1 MDCYET
7 LIDRADQLGI
17 SVIEIDFKGRNG
29 RIMNDTIFI
38 RRDMLTV
45 GKSCATSEE
54 LGHHFTGAGDIL
66 NQNLPN
72 NAKQEKRGK
81 IWAYNDRV
89 GLRGIIKAYCN
100 GCRNLYEMADTLDVT
115 EDFLQDAL
123 DYFHSKFG
131 QYTILDNYVIYFEP
145 ALAVFDLIA

>member
-17 SVIEIDFKGRNG
+17 SVIEMDFKGRNG

-54 LGHHFTGAGDIL
+54 LGHHS
-66 NQNLPN
+66 Q
-72 NAKQEKRGK
+72 
-81 IWAYNDRV
+81 
-89 GLRGIIKAYCN
+89 
-100 GCRNLYEMADTLDVT
+100 
-115 EDFLQDAL
+115 
-123 DYFHSKFG
+123 
-131 QYTILDNYVIYFEP
+131 EP
-145 ALAVFDLIA
+145 AIF